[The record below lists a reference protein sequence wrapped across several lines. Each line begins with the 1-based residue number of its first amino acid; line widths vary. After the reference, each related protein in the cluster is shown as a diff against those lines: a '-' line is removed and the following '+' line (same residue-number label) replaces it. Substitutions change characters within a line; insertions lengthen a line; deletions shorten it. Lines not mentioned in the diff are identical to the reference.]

1 MRRAIAAAEAAA
13 PAMKALGSW
22 QRKAILM
29 HCVERFTERKDELAM
44 ALCVEAGKPIKARGP
59 ARRAA
64 HQTVTCAFCAFHV
77 GMQLRHD
84 CGRPGALAQA
94 YLRLT
99 PALAAGRFC
108 TACLSEGRARF
119 C

>member
-1 MRRAIAAAEAAA
+1 MHYFNTGRDSAHVPARCVMRRAIAAAEAAA

-22 QRKAILM
+22 QRKEILM

-64 HQTVTCAFCAFHV
+64 RGLALRASCATHAEHAA
-77 GMQLRHD
+77 
-84 CGRPGALAQA
+84 AL
-94 YLRLT
+94 
-99 PALAAGRFC
+99 
-108 TACLSEGRARF
+108 
-119 C
+119 

>member
-1 MRRAIAAAEAAA
+1 LRRAIAAAEAAA

-44 ALCVEAGKPIKARGP
+44 ALCVEAGKPIKARGA

-64 HQTVTCAFCAFHV
+64 HQTVTFARSMRGCSRAMPA
-77 GMQLRHD
+77 GD
-84 CGRPGALAQA
+84 QA
-94 YLRLT
+94 PSRRLT
-99 PALAAGRFC
+99 HVSPQLWQRAGSALPACRG
-108 TACLSEGRARF
+108 GRAR
-119 C
+119 CC